1 MHNQR
6 ENGSCDVYHTF
17 SLPVLSCRAICI
29 LKKSSTNLP
38 FGLMIL
44 DVRDCAFAISFLYKM
59 LRDETIADDILQ
71 YHC

>member
-1 MHNQR
+1 
-6 ENGSCDVYHTF
+6 
-17 SLPVLSCRAICI
+17 
-29 LKKSSTNLP
+29 
-38 FGLMIL
+38 MIL